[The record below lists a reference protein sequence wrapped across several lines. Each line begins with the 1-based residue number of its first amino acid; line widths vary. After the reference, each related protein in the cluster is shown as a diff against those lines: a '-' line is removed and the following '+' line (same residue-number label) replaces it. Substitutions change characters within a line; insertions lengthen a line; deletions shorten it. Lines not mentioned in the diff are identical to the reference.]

1 MTEKQMYLSNNIFV
15 QMYKII
21 SKHPDYI
28 FYKAIIIH
36 KKYRQAKEQNKHL
49 LTLIYS
55 MKANRIS
62 SKYNLELYGKYGE
75 NLRIW
80 HGNIILNG
88 NCIIGNNVNLLGNNC
103 IGTKKGKAP
112 VIGNNVNVGFGSV
125 IVGDVIIADNI
136 TIGANS
142 FVNKNFREEGVVIAG
157 CPAKIIGKK

>member
-1 MTEKQMYLSNNIFV
+1 
-15 QMYKII
+15 
-21 SKHPDYI
+21 
-28 FYKAIIIH
+28 
-36 KKYRQAKEQNKHL
+36 
-49 LTLIYS
+49 

-103 IGTKKGKAP
+103 IGAKKGKAP

-142 FVNKNFREEGVVIAG
+142 FVNKSFREEGVVIAG

>member
-88 NCIIGNNVNLLGNNC
+88 NCIIGNNVN
-103 IGTKKGKAP
+103 
-112 VIGNNVNVGFGSV
+112 VGFGSV

-142 FVNKNFREEGVVIAG
+142 FVNKSFREEGVVIAG